1 MRRYLFL
8 FALLAAPVAA
18 QEYVDLDLPSGTL
31 WATYNIGASFV
42 GDTTA
47 TLFRWADLPD
57 ATSSDYEEKAFALGE
72 IIQGSAND
80 PATIAWGE
88 EWCTPTLEQWHE
100 LLEYCYTAGAH
111 HTSASASGE
120 PGYPQIGAL
129 EVFRMYKNSQGDYMF
144 PEPNDP
150 NVKSI
155 TFTYNKYVSGSP
167 SYYVAEYWSS
177 TQNMES
183 WPKAEAVDSI
193 WFWTENAYDYYSATI
208 MNGIHRDNEH
218 GYAYSFSIRNNNM
231 VFYQNVRPVYEK
243 KIIRAVRKEKKQTP
257 VKPVWAESPQIKPV
271 YKLGPFIIYSNGTK
285 VLER

>member
-57 ATSSDYEEKAFALGE
+57 ATSSDFEEKAYALGE

-111 HTSASASGE
+111 HTSTSGE
-120 PGYPQIGAL
+120 PGHPQIGPL
-129 EVFRMYKNSQGDYMF
+129 VVNRMYKNSQGEFMF
-144 PEPNDP
+144 PEPDDTT
-150 NVKSI
+150 VRSI
-155 TFTYNKYVSGSP
+155 TFTYHFKTTE
-167 SYYVAEYWSS
+167 YYGAEYWSS

-183 WPKAEAVDSI
+183 WPRAERVDSI
-193 WFWTENAYDYYSATI
+193 WFWTENEYDYYNPIVMGRPAS
-208 MNGIHRDNEH
+208 NEH
-218 GYAYSFSIRNNNM
+218 GYAYAFFIRNNNM
-231 VFYQNVRPVYEK
+231 VFYQDVRPVYEK

-271 YKLGPFIIYSNGTK
+271 YKLGPFIIYSNGKK

>member
-57 ATSSDYEEKAFALGE
+57 ATSRDFEEKAFALGE

-100 LLEYCYTAGAH
+100 LLEYCYTAGAY
-111 HTSASASGE
+111 HTSAMLRRTPASE
-120 PGYPQIGAL
+120 MSI
-129 EVFRMYKNSQGDYMF
+129 V
-144 PEPNDP
+144 PNA
-150 NVKSI
+150 
-155 TFTYNKYVSGSP
+155 GRLP
-167 SYYVAEYWSS
+167 S
-177 TQNMES
+177 
-183 WPKAEAVDSI
+183 
-193 WFWTENAYDYYSATI
+193 
-208 MNGIHRDNEH
+208 
-218 GYAYSFSIRNNNM
+218 
-231 VFYQNVRPVYEK
+231 
-243 KIIRAVRKEKKQTP
+243 
-257 VKPVWAESPQIKPV
+257 
-271 YKLGPFIIYSNGTK
+271 
-285 VLER
+285 

>member
-57 ATSSDYEEKAFALGE
+57 ATSRDFEEKAYALGE

-100 LLEYCYTAGAH
+100 LLEYCYTAGAY
-111 HTSASASGE
+111 HTSTNGE
-120 PGYPQIGAL
+120 PGHPQIGAF
-129 EVFRMYKNSQGDYMF
+129 VVNRMYKNSQGEFMF
-144 PEPNDP
+144 PEPDDTT
-150 NVKSI
+150 VRSI
-155 TFTYNKYVSGSP
+155 TFTYHFKTTE
-167 SYYVAEYWSS
+167 YYGAEYWSS

-183 WPKAEAVDSI
+183 WPKAEEVDSI
-193 WFWTENAYDYYSATI
+193 WFWTEKEYDYYNPIVMGRPAS
-208 MNGIHRDNEH
+208 NEH
-218 GYAYSFSIRNNNM
+218 GYAYAFFIRNNNQ
-231 VFYQNVRPVYEK
+231 VFYQDVRPVYEK

-271 YKLGPFIIYSNGTK
+271 YKLGPFIIYSNGKK

>member
-57 ATSSDYEEKAFALGE
+57 ATSSDFEEKAFALGE

-100 LLEYCYTAGAH
+100 LLEYCYTAGAY
-111 HTSASASGE
+111 HTSTNGE
-120 PGYPQIGAL
+120 PGHPQIGAL
-129 EVFRMYKNSQGDYMF
+129 VVNRMYKNSQGEFMF

-193 WFWTENAYDYYSATI
+193 WYWTESSYDYYNPIVMGRPASK
-208 MNGIHRDNEH
+208 EH

-257 VKPVWAESPQIKPV
+257 VKPVWAESPQIKPI

>member
-47 TLFRWADLPD
+47 TKFRWADIPD

-72 IIQGSAND
+72 IIQGSSND

-100 LLEYCYTAGAH
+100 LLECCYTAGAY
-111 HTSASASGE
+111 HTSTSGE
-120 PGYPQIGAL
+120 PGQPQIGAL
-129 EVFRMYKNSQGDYMF
+129 VLNRMYKNSQGQYEF
-144 PEPNDP
+144 PEPDDP
-150 NVKSI
+150 NVKTI
-155 TFTYNKYVSGSP
+155 TFTYNKYVSGNP
-167 SYYVAEYWSS
+167 SYFVAEYWTSA
-177 TQNMES
+177 QNMES
-183 WPKAEAVDSI
+183 WPRAERVDSI
-193 WFWTENAYDYYSATI
+193 WFWTENEYDYYNPIVMGSPA
-208 MNGIHRDNEH
+208 HKEH
-218 GYAYSFSIRNNNM
+218 GYAYSFSIKNNNM
-231 VFYQNVRPVYEK
+231 VFYQNLRPVYEK
-243 KIIRAVRKEKKQTP
+243 KIIRAVRKQKKQTSVEP
-257 VKPVWAESPQIKPV
+257 AWAESPEIKPV
-271 YKLGPFIIYSNGTK
+271 YKLGPFLIYSNGKK